1 MIKFFKSLFL
11 LLSSPLRLS
20 TFDFSTNFRIFEI
33 LLSNQQMTTP
43 FQKASEWI
51 DAENAQDPNI
61 ELDQNTEYPKE
72 LLYSNRMYE
81 RLMQFEPN
89 ASEEIQI
96 ASKAQ
101 HICRWKVAR
110 ESYPMDRVGYL
121 KWREELKKFHAKT
134 TSEILEKAGYDQTF
148 IDRVSFLIEKKLLK
162 KDAETQLL
170 EDVICLVFLEY
181 YLEPFVEKHDEEKLK
196 NIIKKTWDKMSE
208 KGHQEAL
215 KINYSEE
222 NLNLIKASLGL

>member
-1 MIKFFKSLFL
+1 
-11 LLSSPLRLS
+11 
-20 TFDFSTNFRIFEI
+20 
-33 LLSNQQMTTP
+33 MTTP

-61 ELDQNTEYPKE
+61 ELDQNKEYPKE
-72 LLYSNRMYE
+72 LLYSDRMYK
-81 RLMQFEPN
+81 RLMEFEPN

-134 TSEILEKAGYDQTF
+134 TAEILEKAGT
-148 IDRVSFLIEKKLLK
+148 IKLLLI
-162 KDAETQLL
+162 A
-170 EDVICLVFLEY
+170 FL
-181 YLEPFVEKHDEEKLK
+181 
-196 NIIKKTWDKMSE
+196 S
-208 KGHQEAL
+208 
-215 KINYSEE
+215 
-222 NLNLIKASLGL
+222 